1 MSRDNTT
8 GGAIVP
14 AVKGGSVTIGSRGL
28 APVDLD
34 GLWRVAQYVAASGLA
49 PKGVDTPEAVFVAM
63 EMGLELGLP
72 LMASLQNIAVV
83 NGRPTLWGDSQL
95 AVVRSTGEL
104 EEFSEWY
111 EVNGKRV
118 PRNPSAFDD
127 STTAVCRVKRR
138 GMEATE
144 SAFSVA
150 DAKRAGLWN
159 KAGTWSQYPARM
171 MRFRARSFALRDQF
185 GDALKGLLS
194 TEEAGDIPVEVH
206 PTAPV
211 VTVAR
216 PVFASTAAI
225 PAERPPIITVNDNKP
240 IITPAPSI
248 ATGGAGGSVTP
259 MPTQAQVERVRE
271 MVFDAPAPA
280 PAPAVEA
287 APTEPT
293 ETPQQRL
300 AALVT
305 GEGIT
310 FDQFTTFLEHYKYDT
325 KGAAS
330 FDELP
335 TAIASRLAK
344 SERTI
349 PALKAF
355 ITPA

>member
-1 MSRDNTT
+1 M
-8 GGAIVP
+8 AP
-14 AVKGGSVTIGSRGL
+14 A
-28 APVDLD
+28 DLD

-111 EVNGKRV
+111 EANGKRI

-127 STTAVCRVKRR
+127 GTTAVCRVKRR
-138 GMEATE
+138 GMEAME

-159 KAGTWSQYPARM
+159 KAGTWTQYPARM

-194 TEEAGDIPVEVH
+194 TEEAGDVVEVT
-206 PTAPV
+206 PTATA
-211 VTVAR
+211 VTVAK
-216 PVFASTAAI
+216 PVFASTVAIPDAPKAAI
-225 PAERPPIITVNDNKP
+225 TLVQAEGETI
-240 IITPAPSI
+240 
-248 ATGGAGGSVTP
+248 
-259 MPTQAQVERVRE
+259 QAQ
-271 MVFDAPAPA
+271 PA

-287 APTEPT
+287 APAAPT

-300 AALVT
+300 ATLVT
-305 GEGIT
+305 EAGAN
-310 FDQFTTFLEHYKYDT
+310 FDQFLAFLEHYKYDT

-344 SERTI
+344 SEKTV

-355 ITPA
+355 IQPA